1 MTRSSIDNARWFRS
15 MAPYINAHR
24 NKTFVLTFSGEA
36 LLHANFSNLLHD
48 IALLNS
54 LGVRVVIVHGCRPQI
69 DSRLRFSNIESS
81 YKDDLRVTSP
91 DIITH
96 VIDAALATKNQIE
109 AKLSM
114 GLPNSPMLGSKLRV
128 CSGNFVTAH
137 PLGIVDGTDLQFT
150 GKVRRVDF
158 QAITHQLRLGAIVLQ
173 SPLGHSSTGETF
185 NLSIEDVAVAIS
197 SEIKADKLILFG
209 EKSGLLSIN
218 ELIRQCRTSEVGELK
233 SIGESQRWLADAA
246 NRACRAGVSRSH
258 IISYVNE
265 GALLE
270 ELFTHDGAGT
280 LVTEDEYEQ
289 LRAAT
294 IEDIGGIL
302 ELLRPLENEG
312 ILVKRSRTLLEEE
325 ISQFRLL
332 DRDGRIIACAALYPF
347 QEEQTAELAC
357 IVTHANYQGRSR
369 ASRLLE
375 MLEREALDSGLKTL
389 FVLTTQ
395 TAHWFLEKGFVE
407 TNLEHLPQSRQ
418 SIYNLQRNSK
428 VFFKKLT

>member
-1 MTRSSIDNARWFRS
+1 

-24 NKTFVLTFSGEA
+24 SKTFVLAFCGKA
-36 LLHANFSNLLHD
+36 ALHANFPNLLHD

-54 LGVRVVIVHGCRPQI
+54 LGVRVVMVHGCRPQI
-69 DSRLRFSNIESS
+69 DARLLISNIESS
-81 YKDDLRVTSP
+81 QKNNLRITSADLLP
-91 DIITH
+91 L
-96 VIDAALATKNQIE
+96 VIDAALSTKNQIE

-137 PLGIVDGTDLQFT
+137 PIGVVDGTDFQFT
-150 GKVRRVDF
+150 GKVRRVDIE
-158 QAITHQLRLGAIVLQ
+158 AITHQLRLGAIVLQ
-173 SPLGHSSTGETF
+173 PPLGHSSTGETF
-185 NLSIEDVAVAIS
+185 NLSLEDVAVAIS

-209 EKSGLLSIN
+209 EHPGLMRKD
-218 ELIRQCRTSEVGELK
+218 ELIRQCQTSEMERLE
-233 SIGESQRWLADAA
+233 SINEAPFWLADAA
-246 NRACRAGVSRSH
+246 NRACKAGVSRSH
-258 IISYVNE
+258 VISYVHE

-289 LRAAT
+289 LRTAT

-302 ELLRPLENEG
+302 ELLRPLEKEG
-312 ILVKRSRTLLEEE
+312 ILVRRSRKLLEKE

-332 DRDGRIIACAALYPF
+332 DRDGLIIACAALYPF
-347 QEEQTAELAC
+347 QKEQTAEVAC
-357 IVTHANYQGRSR
+357 IVTHASYQDKSR
-369 ASRLLE
+369 GSRLLD
-375 MLEREALDSGLKTL
+375 MLEREALGIGLKSL

-407 TNLEHLPQSRQ
+407 SDLEHLPQGRQ

-428 VFFKKLT
+428 VFFKTLI